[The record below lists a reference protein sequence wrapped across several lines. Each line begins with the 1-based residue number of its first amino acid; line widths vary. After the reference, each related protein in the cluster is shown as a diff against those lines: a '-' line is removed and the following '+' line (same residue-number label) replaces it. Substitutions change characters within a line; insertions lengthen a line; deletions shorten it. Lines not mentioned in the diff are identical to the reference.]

1 MTPDSEDSV
10 KNYYVVC
17 LDIIGFESIL
27 KSKDYEKVEISY
39 RDFERRVKRVI
50 PYRSTKET
58 TYYFLIGD
66 ALYFVCEQIDTA
78 LHVVKSFGI
87 NCITKARGYSKG
99 NLEYEIP
106 FMFRGGISFGAIPI
120 LQYYPND
127 DKGSYCSFNA
137 VGLPVKSAYLLSEKP
152 KGVRVAIDKSVEI
165 QDYKKYFYIRRD
177 LCKGN
182 EYCDFLWPLLIFEQ
196 RGQNY
201 IKESLNAFW
210 DLYEKNRGEHE
221 LHYES
226 TLALL
231 WKAID
236 KTPEYMIAQEFFKI
250 KKKEFINEIK
260 YISLLKDYDIYPSP

>member
-87 NCITKARGYSKG
+87 RCITKARGYSKG
-99 NLEYEIP
+99 YLEYEIP
-106 FMFRGGISFGAIPI
+106 FMFRGGISFGPIPI
-120 LQYYPND
+120 LQYHPND
-127 DKGSYCSFNA
+127 DKGSYCSFNV
-137 VGLPVKSAYLLSEKP
+137 VGLPVKDAYLLSEKP
-152 KGVRVAIDKSVEI
+152 KGVRVAIDESVEKDI
-165 QDYKKYFYIRRD
+165 KKHYAKYFSRYNV
-177 LCKGN
+177 KGKYY
-182 EYCDFLWPLLIFEQ
+182 EFLWPLWIFEEKIEKKEEK
-196 RGQNY
+196 Y
-201 IKESLNAFW
+201 IRESLEAFW
-210 DLYEKNRGEHE
+210 YLYEKNRGDHE
-221 LHYES
+221 DHYLS
-226 TLALL
+226 TLKLL
-231 WKAID
+231 WDSINKL
-236 KTPEYMIAQEFFKI
+236 PECMVAEEFFENKPKEI
-250 KKKEFINEIK
+250 KDKINE
-260 YISLLKDYDIYPSP
+260 Y